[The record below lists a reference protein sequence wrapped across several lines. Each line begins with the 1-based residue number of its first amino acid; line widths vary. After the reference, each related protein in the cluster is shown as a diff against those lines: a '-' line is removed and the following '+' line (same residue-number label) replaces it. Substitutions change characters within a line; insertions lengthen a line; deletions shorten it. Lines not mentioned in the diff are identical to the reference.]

1 MLNDIL
7 HNVQFDRVCQKIAL
21 PHSPC
26 TLQALSMQPDTS
38 LTWEDTTS
46 SLRNFLKG
54 GETFLFSTS
63 FPLNISFNFIPVY
76 LLMLL
81 SLKSGSECRKIGLN
95 LTLSRMASSAFI
107 QQTTKLFLMQTL
119 ILGKLLFAWKCL
131 IVPFCLLCVY
141 PLNLKSDFPFEKFFV
156 AFL

>member
-7 HNVQFDRVCQKIAL
+7 HNVQFGFCQKITL

-38 LTWEDTTS
+38 LTWEDTS
-46 SLRNFLKG
+46 GLRNFLNG
-54 GETFLFSTS
+54 GKTFLFSIS
-63 FPLNISFNFIPVY
+63 FPLNISSNFIPVY

-95 LTLSRMASSAFI
+95 LTMGRMASSAFI
-107 QQTTKLFLMQTL
+107 RQTTKLFWMQTQ

-131 IVPFCLLCVY
+131 IVLFCLLCVY
-141 PLNLKSDFPFEKFFV
+141 PLNLKSDFPFFV